1 MEQYS
6 KGGEPVDE
14 KELIKKSKDGNI
26 ESFEKLIEAHQ
37 LKVYNI
43 SLKMLKN
50 EQDAFDASQDALL
63 KAFKYI
69 GKFKE
74 EASFSTWLYRITVNV
89 CLDMLK
95 KRKDS
100 YNTLSLEQQISLK
113 DNEVQV
119 QFEDKKQNVLNDV
132 LKSEQKKALYEAIDK
147 LSAEHKKM
155 IVLRDIEGFSYEEI
169 AKITN
174 KNLGTVKSKINRA
187 RASLKE
193 ILIKNKELFLSVL
206 VLYMIT

>member
-1 MEQYS
+1 M
-6 KGGEPVDE
+6 DE
-14 KELIKKSKDGNI
+14 KELIKKSKDGHV

-50 EQDAFDASQDALL
+50 EQDAFDAAQEALL

-69 GKFKE
+69 SRFKE

-89 CLDMLK
+89 CLDILK
-95 KRKDS
+95 KRKNS
-100 YNTLSLEQQISLK
+100 YNVISLEQQISLK
-113 DNEVQV
+113 DNDVSM
-119 QFEDKKQNVLNDV
+119 QFEDKKHNVLDDV
-132 LKSEQKKALYEAIDK
+132 IKAERKKVLFEAIDK
-147 LSAEHKKM
+147 LSPEHKNM
-155 IVLRDIEGFSYEEI
+155 IILRDIEGFSYEEI
-169 AKITN
+169 SKITDTN
-174 KNLGTVKSKINRA
+174 IGTVKSKINRA

-193 ILIKNKELFLSVL
+193 ILLKNKELFLSVL